1 MKWSAEDDAKLTML
15 WDNGLSA
22 NQISSRFEGQYS
34 RCSVISRAHRI
45 KLPARDSTVNRHLG
59 GRVASPLKPKK
70 DKKFFTTA
78 APVEEP
84 PVIGEPGLF
93 PDKGCTWISGETGSN
108 FRCCGQPR
116 HERYPFCLHH
126 ASRAYAKPNNSAG

>member
-15 WDNGLSA
+15 WDKGLSA
-22 NQISSRFEGQYS
+22 TQISSGFDGQYS

-45 KLPARDSTVNRHLG
+45 KLPARGSTANRHLG
-59 GRVASPLKPKK
+59 GRTVSPPKQ
-70 DKKFFTTA
+70 KKFFTAA

-93 PDKGCTWISGETGSN
+93 PDKGCTWIGGDTGPA

-126 ASRAYAKPNNSAG
+126 ASRAYAKPNSSGQN